1 MDFLVLGPLAVHD
14 RQGAELTPT
23 PPKVREVL
31 ALLLLRN
38 RTLVLTSELID
49 ELWPD
54 SPPVSALSTLQT
66 YIYKLRNIL
75 SDGYGERSTVL
86 RTRPHGYMLAVPP
99 ESIDSYH
106 FDRLTTAG
114 NAALADGDP
123 GTAADLLTQALSL
136 WRGPAL
142 ADVTGGSLLSAYG
155 TALEESRLRAL
166 ELRID
171 VDLRLGRH
179 RRAVSELKTL
189 VNDHPLHEVFHI
201 QLMLSLHRSGRRPE
215 ALDVY
220 QRLRT
225 LLVDELGVEPSSRAQ
240 SMHQAVLSSAS
251 SLEVRAPEGV
261 ITINPP
267 ERFEEEPA
275 PPPAQLPPDV
285 LDFTTRADSLEAV
298 LNGVVT
304 PRNETAPVVSISGMT
319 GVGKTVL
326 AVHAAHLL
334 RPAFPDG
341 QLYANL
347 RGSTLDPA
355 DPADILADFLNAT
368 GLTDDRIPASLE
380 GRVAAFRTWVA
391 TRKVL
396 IVLDDAATAAQIQP
410 LLPGC
415 PPSGTII
422 TGRPGLNGLVGAV
435 HLRLDLPTAADCVD
449 LLQNI
454 IGRTLA
460 DGERQAAEVIAQL
473 CGRLPLAIR
482 AVGARLSATGW
493 PLKKLAERLISASRR
508 LDELTFADLDVR
520 DRLQESYQR
529 LGEEERR
536 FLRLL
541 SLLPGPVFTAN
552 GVAKLLESD
561 SDSVDKLLLQLVE
574 NHFLRVLMQNADEI
588 VYTLHE
594 LVRFFAYEQV
604 EQELGYRGQ
613 RRGKGA
619 IDLV

>member
-14 RQGAELTPT
+14 RQGVELTPT

-38 RTLVLTSELID
+38 QTLVLTSELVD
-49 ELWPD
+49 EIWPD

-66 YIYKLRNIL
+66 YIYKLRNML
-75 SDGYGERSTVL
+75 SEGYGERSTVL
-86 RTRPHGYMLAVPP
+86 RTRPHGYMLAVPQ
-99 ESIDSYH
+99 ESIDSFH
-106 FDRLTTAG
+106 FERLTTAG
-114 NAALADGDP
+114 NAALADGDL
-123 GTAADLLTQALSL
+123 GAAADLLSQALSL

-142 ADVTGGSLLSAYG
+142 ADVTGGNLLSAYG
-155 TALEESRLRAL
+155 TALEEGRLRAL

-179 RRAVSELKTL
+179 RKAVSELKRL
-189 VNDHPLHEVFHI
+189 VNDHPLQEVFHT
-201 QLMLSLHRSGRRPE
+201 QLMLALHRSGRRPE

-220 QRLRT
+220 QRLRN
-225 LLVDELGVEPSSRAQ
+225 LLVEELGVEPSSRAQ
-240 SMHQAVLSSAS
+240 SMHQAVLSSAT
-251 SLEVRAPEGV
+251 SLEVRVTEGRISV
-261 ITINPP
+261 PD
-267 ERFEEEPA
+267 RLEEESA

-285 LDFTTRADSLEAV
+285 LDFTPRADLEQV
-298 LNGVVT
+298 LNGLLK
-304 PRNETAPVVSISGMT
+304 PRNGTAPVVSISGMT

-334 RPAFPDG
+334 RQDFPDG
-341 QLYANL
+341 QLFARL
-347 RGSTLDPA
+347 RGSTGDPA
-355 DPADILADFLNAT
+355 DPADILADFLHAA
-368 GLTDDRIPASLE
+368 GLAEDRIPAGME

-422 TGRPGLNGLVGAV
+422 TGRAGLNGLVGAV
-435 HLRLDLPTAADCVD
+435 HVPLDLPTEADCVE

-454 IGRTLA
+454 IGRPLA

-482 AVGARLSATGW
+482 AVGARLSSTGW
-493 PLKKLAERLISASRR
+493 SLKKLAERLIASGRR
-508 LDELTFADLDVR
+508 LDELAFADLDVR
-520 DRLQESYQR
+520 DRLQESYQQ

-541 SLLPGPVFTAN
+541 SLLPGPVFTAA
-552 GVAKLLESD
+552 GVANLLESD
-561 SDSVDKLLLQLVE
+561 SDSVDKLMLQLVE
-574 NHFLRVLMQNADEI
+574 SHFLRVLLQNVDEI
-588 VYTLHE
+588 VYTIHE
-594 LVRFFAYEQV
+594 LVRFFAQEQV
-604 EQELGYRGQ
+604 QQELGYHEQVRLNGPSE
-613 RRGKGA
+613 
-619 IDLV
+619 LP

>member
-1 MDFLVLGPLAVHD
+1 
-14 RQGAELTPT
+14 
-23 PPKVREVL
+23 
-31 ALLLLRN
+31 
-38 RTLVLTSELID
+38 
-49 ELWPD
+49 
-54 SPPVSALSTLQT
+54 
-66 YIYKLRNIL
+66 
-75 SDGYGERSTVL
+75 
-86 RTRPHGYMLAVPP
+86 MLAVPP
-99 ESIDSYH
+99 ESVDSYH
-106 FDRLTTAG
+106 FDRLTAEG
-114 NAALADGDP
+114 HAALADGDP
-123 GTAADLLTQALSL
+123 GRAADLLSQALAL

-155 TALEESRLRAL
+155 TALEEGRLRAL

-179 RRAVSELKTL
+179 RKAVSELKTL
-189 VNDHPLHEVFHI
+189 VNDHPLQEVFHI
-201 QLMLSLHRSGRRPE
+201 QLMLALHRSGRRPE

-225 LLVDELGVEPSSRAQ
+225 LLVEELGVEPSSRAQ
-240 SMHQAVLSSAS
+240 AMHQAVLSSAS
-251 SLEVRAPEGV
+251 SLEVPASEEPVTISSPDRA
-261 ITINPP
+261 
-267 ERFEEEPA
+267 EEEPA

-285 LDFTTRADSLEAV
+285 LDFTTRVDSLQAI
-298 LNGVVT
+298 LDGLAS
-304 PRNETAPVVSISGMT
+304 PRNELAPVVSLSGMT

-334 RPAFPDG
+334 RQTFPDG
-341 QLYANL
+341 QLFARL
-347 RGSTLDPA
+347 RGSTGDPA
-355 DPADILADFLNAT
+355 DPADVLAGFLSAA
-368 GLTDDRIPASLE
+368 GMTDDRIPAGLE
-380 GRVAAFRTWVA
+380 ERVAAFRTWVA
-391 TRKVL
+391 PRKVL

-422 TGRPGLNGLVGAV
+422 TGRAGLNGLVGAV
-435 HLRLDLPTAADCVD
+435 HVRLDLLTAADCVE

-482 AVGARLSATGW
+482 AAGARLSSTGW
-493 PLKKLAERLISASRR
+493 PLKKLAERLIGAGRL
-508 LDELTFADLDVR
+508 LDELAFADLNVR
-520 DRLQESYQR
+520 DRLLESYRQ

-552 GVAKLLESD
+552 GVAKLLEWD
-561 SDSVDKLLLQLVE
+561 SDTVDKLLLQLVE
-574 NHFLRVLMQNADEI
+574 NHFLRVLMHNADDI

-594 LVRFFAYEQV
+594 LVRFFAYEQI
-604 EQELGYRGQ
+604 EQELGHYDGSS
-613 RRGKGA
+613 GDT
-619 IDLV
+619 DLL